1 MRNTANITALSQ
13 RSGVAIFCRCFKFD
27 QLWSLP
33 SLLYLHKLQ
42 SCPESKMKITVQ
54 SSTETYLRHKWP
66 CEHFSEMRYVI
77 QVHWKFT
84 WGRAVKRKRA
94 RSKIRLQVNMTR
106 KEIIDRQYC
115 TRGYMLKHLT
125 CTLNNTGR
133 RRVLNSLTTM
143 SVPLPETKQQILPT
157 NSIRKQ
163 HIQCREQLGER
174 LVCSNSDQSSKM
186 LCKPR
191 QRVINLWHFQL
202 KKRSKN
208 SGRRIYP
215 HMWLRN
221 NDS

>member
-1 MRNTANITALSQ
+1 MHNTANITALSH
-13 RSGVAIFCRCFKFD
+13 RSGHD
-27 QLWSLP
+27 QLRSLP

-77 QVHWKFT
+77 QVHWQFT
-84 WGRAVKRKRA
+84 WGRAVTRKRA

-163 HIQCREQLGER
+163 HVQCREQLGER

-191 QRVINLWHFQL
+191 QRVILWYFQL

-208 SGRRIYP
+208 SGRRIYT